1 MEPFLAAKND
11 PALRA
16 RLNLAPEDFVIG
28 TIARLFKLKGHDDL
42 IDIAA
47 ELIRRCPRVKILFV
61 GDGAWRERLQNRV
74 HTLGLD
80 RHFVFAGLVR
90 PEEVPGYVG
99 IMDLLVHLSRREG
112 LARALPQA
120 MTAGRPVVACDC
132 DGAAEVCIDDQ
143 TGYLVRPGDGAALLD
158 RLLLLAGNPSLRA
171 RLGAAGCEF
180 VRDRFPVEKMVES
193 LRELYEKLG
202 AKLPG

>member
-1 MEPFLAAKND
+1 
-11 PALRA
+11 
-16 RLNLAPEDFVIG
+16 
-28 TIARLFKLKGHDDL
+28 
-42 IDIAA
+42 
-47 ELIRRCPRVKILFV
+47 
-61 GDGAWRERLQNRV
+61 
-74 HTLGLD
+74 
-80 RHFVFAGLVR
+80 
-90 PEEVPGYVG
+90 
-99 IMDLLVHLSRREG
+99 MDLLVHLSRREG

-120 MTAGRPVVACDC
+120 MAAGRPVVACDC

-202 AKLPG
+202 AKPPG